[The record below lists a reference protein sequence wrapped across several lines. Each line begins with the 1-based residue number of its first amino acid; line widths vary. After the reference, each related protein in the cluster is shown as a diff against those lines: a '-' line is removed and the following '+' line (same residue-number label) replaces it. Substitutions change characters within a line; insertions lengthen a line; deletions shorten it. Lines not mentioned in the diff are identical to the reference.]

1 MKTQEEIHSLVEA
14 FRTVTKEV
22 TSAIDSENT
31 GDRLCVA
38 MLLMPLLPA
47 IDEFMAALKK
57 EIENE
62 TESSEE
68 SPEESPEDPLDK
80 ILHQIKPN
88 GSIS

>member
-1 MKTQEEIHSLVEA
+1 MEA

-38 MLLMPLLPA
+38 MLLMSLLPA
-47 IDEFMAALKK
+47 IDEFMAVLKK
-57 EIENE
+57 ETENE
-62 TESSEE
+62 TESL
-68 SPEESPEDPLDK
+68 EESPEDPLDK

>member
-1 MKTQEEIHSLVEA
+1 MEA

-38 MLLMPLLPA
+38 MLLLPLLPA
-47 IDEFMAALKK
+47 IDEFMAVLKK
-57 EIENE
+57 EVDDK
-62 TESSEE
+62 SE

>member
-1 MKTQEEIHSLVEA
+1 MEA

-22 TSAIDSENT
+22 TSAVDSENT
-31 GDRLCVA
+31 GDRLCIA

-47 IDEFMAALKK
+47 IDEFMVVLKK
-57 EIENE
+57 EVENE
-62 TESSEE
+62 TE